1 MPKSAIVQ
9 KFKISELE
17 KELGSTQNEIIQSCI
32 ETMAY
37 VGEQCVKQARDYGN
51 YNDITGNLRSS
62 IGYVV
67 LRAGKP
73 VVQGGSKAYSGSKGN
88 GQKGIS
94 EGEALLK
101 KLQGDYPQ
109 GIVLIVAAGMDYAV
123 YVEGIYH
130 KDVLTSSQLL
140 AEELV
145 PKLLSQIGLKK
156 K

>member
-37 VGEQCVKQARDYGN
+37 VGEQCVKQARDHGN

-94 EGEALLK
+94 EGGVATSISTDKVNDNIKRWCADYGLNAEDYLDSLK
-101 KLQGDYPQ
+101 TIENGSNLW
-109 GIVLIVAAGMDYAV
+109 
-123 YVEGIYH
+123 
-130 KDVLTSSQLL
+130 
-140 AEELV
+140 
-145 PKLLSQIGLKK
+145 
-156 K
+156 